1 MRGPQRPQA
10 SPCTRG
16 IWGPV
21 GLGEAA
27 RIWEGS
33 SRGSQ
38 SWPPENPPCPGVHL
52 VPPPI
57 RDLQLFPPP
66 REPQGPARLTPA
78 LSPPAQLRLQST
90 VPATSKLLLH
100 LVLPKPMPTIP
111 VTTTAASSLAPPFPG
126 LTPPS
131 PLWLCCLVEP
141 ESWQVSGWPP
151 PSTSEH
157 LAQLRLL
164 AEHPHP
170 MGQGPPPA
178 PLRRQRLHPT
188 LGTRP
193 AAFMAEAPRLP
204 ATEQKLHPGGD
215 ALARF
220 LHAVRS
226 VLANCLSC

>member
-10 SPCTRG
+10 SPCTRE

-151 PSTSEH
+151 
-157 LAQLRLL
+157 
-164 AEHPHP
+164 AEHFGTPGPAAPLGRASPSHGAGTPSCSSQETKATPHT
-170 MGQGPPPA
+170 GHEAGCVHGGSPA
-178 PLRRQRLHPT
+178 PSSH
-188 LGTRP
+188 G
-193 AAFMAEAPRLP
+193 AEIAPRWRCACQVP
-204 ATEQKLHPGGD
+204 PRGAFRP
-215 ALARF
+215 R
-220 LHAVRS
+220 
-226 VLANCLSC
+226 